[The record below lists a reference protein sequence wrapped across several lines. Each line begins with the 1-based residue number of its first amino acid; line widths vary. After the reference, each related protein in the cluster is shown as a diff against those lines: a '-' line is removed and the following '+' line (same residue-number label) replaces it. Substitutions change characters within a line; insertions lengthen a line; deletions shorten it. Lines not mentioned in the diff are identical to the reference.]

1 MHKFMRA
8 IGFSEYTDRKKIKE
22 LIRMSVTGADERA
35 YTLNEEGVMLG
46 EFCKNYADG
55 MGIAVCGAFDE
66 DDDKF
71 TYEYYYPYLRGTG
84 VTSYEEVTI
93 ERLAAKEAYEGACD
107 DINVGITLIFYLQ
120 NMIPYIKARYCDQL
134 NLSGSSVTMS
144 ALSTEGSIMMPIRK
158 DEMQK
163 RKVHRDSINRSKLID
178 AARKG
183 DEDAIETLT
192 LEDMDM
198 YTSISKKILKEDV
211 FSIVDTYFMPYGVE
225 CDHYNVLGEIIACR
239 KVKNSLTEEEIYL
252 LTICSNELTF
262 DVAINIIDLFGEPEV
277 GRRFKGT
284 IWLQG
289 KVNFPETY

>member
-22 LIRMSVTGADERA
+22 LIRMSVTGADERS

-66 DDDKF
+66 EDDKF
-71 TYEYYYPYLRGTG
+71 TYEYYYPYLRGKG
-84 VTSYEEVTI
+84 ITSYEEVTI
-93 ERLAAKEAYEGACD
+93 ERLASREAYAGACD

-120 NMIPYIKARYCDQL
+120 NMIPYIKAKYCGQAHPT
-134 NLSGSSVTMS
+134 GVSVTMS
-144 ALSTEGSIMMPIRK
+144 ALSTEGSILMPIRK

-163 RKVHRDSINRSKLID
+163 KKVRKDSMNRSKLID

-183 DEDAIETLT
+183 DEEAIETLT

-198 YTSISKKILKEDV
+198 YTTISKKILKEDV

-225 CDHYNVLGEIIACR
+225 CDHYNVLGEIVACKR
-239 KVKNSLTEEEIYL
+239 VKNSLTDEEIYL

-289 KVNFPETY
+289 RVNFPEQY